1 MFGNITTINSNFS
14 AMEALYN
21 LKKTN
26 GRMSFHQTRLS
37 TGKRINSAED
47 DAAGYHI
54 AKHLESRRRGL
65 SQALDNVST
74 AKNILNIAEGGYQ
87 AQMSIMQEI
96 KENLTQAADGAL
108 SDAQRGAIGDRIES
122 LLNEIDEIKDQTK
135 YNGYT
140 LFTEGTMVFQVGEE
154 SEDQFTVTFDASA
167 SNAVGESGTNVN
179 DIPTLSTDTTDDWE
193 NITASDNFTNEIL
206 VSWLETEE
214 TEYYNLYRD
223 GFLLSVLAQDMP
235 EYTDIYVESD
245 TVYEYCIESVNN
257 CGGSNWNCDY
267 GSLSIGEIG
276 DINLDQVIDIL
287 DIVIILNFVLELEIP
302 TEDQLWL
309 ADGNSDGVINI
320 LDVVLLVNMILSN

>member
-26 GRMSFHQTRLS
+26 GQMSFHQTRLS

-108 SDAQRGAIGDRIES
+108 STAQRGAIGDRIES
-122 LLNEIDEIKDQTK
+122 LLLEIDEIKNQTK

-179 DIPTLSTDTTDDWE
+179 DIPTLGTDADTDWA
-193 NITASDNFTNEIL
+193 NITASDASAGIDR
-206 VSWLETEE
+206 LETAIDSLAATIQRMGDYQSRLTSKEE
-214 TEYYNLYRD
+214 S
-223 GFLLSVLAQDMP
+223 LSVAVSNT
-235 EYTDIYVESD
+235 EASRSR
-245 TVYEYCIESVNN
+245 IEDADFAEEQMNMVKLQILQQTGVSAFTQANAAPQMVL
-257 CGGSNWNCDY
+257 
-267 GSLSIGEIG
+267 SL
-276 DINLDQVIDIL
+276 
-287 DIVIILNFVLELEIP
+287 FR
-302 TEDQLWL
+302 
-309 ADGNSDGVINI
+309 
-320 LDVVLLVNMILSN
+320 